1 MCGIC
6 GIVDLGGGERLA
18 GGERARVAAML
29 HAMRHR
35 GPDGDA
41 CLARGDVVMAANRL
55 AIRAPD
61 ALQPPLLEYDGGVIV
76 ACNGEIDNHRE
87 LRRMLAAR
95 GRSDLPAT
103 DVGVIAPLYLEQG
116 VDFLAALRG
125 VFALALWDPRRH
137 SLVLARDR
145 AGERH
150 LFYAVTGN
158 RIAFASE
165 PAALTKVF
173 AGPARPDPHALAR
186 YLLSGYCAAP
196 SSAIEGIR
204 KVGPGEVVVIDPD
217 GMDCRRYW
225 SLPSLRAANPP
236 SGSSFDRVFRDAVV
250 RQSDVDADYGVML
263 SGGVDS
269 ALVTAVLRKVHPAR
283 ALPAYCAR
291 FDEVSF
297 DEGDAARRVARDL
310 GCGFVPV
317 TVTAED
323 FPRHLRALIAATG
336 ELIADPAWIAVSRVA
351 ERASR
356 DVRMLFGGEGAD
368 ELFGGYPTYLG
379 ARWAPRYER
388 LPAWTRHLIRR
399 AVEAWPVTDKKIAVS
414 FLLKRFVQAQPG
426 GGMARH
432 VAWTAS
438 ITPDWLRRLGVEP
451 PDAGDLERSTTLLD
465 AAQRYDFTH
474 LLPEAYL
481 AKADRGAM
489 LHGVEIR
496 TPFLDKEVIEFA
508 SSLPVKARVRGL
520 TTKPFLKHQAMEY
533 LPRSI
538 VNRRK
543 RGLSVP
549 LSMWL
554 RGPLHEWARSR
565 LGSGDL
571 AQAGIDTRE
580 TLALLAEHQRHRED
594 HARAIWTLIVL
605 SEWLEWLRENNQA
618 AAPNR
623 PHDQA
628 ATLQRQSASPEL
640 VAAEVADAD
649 NRSALP

>member
-6 GIVDLGGGERLA
+6 GIVDIAEGNRLA
-18 GGERARVAAML
+18 GGERSRVVAML

-35 GPDGDA
+35 GPDGAA
-41 CLARGDVVMAANRL
+41 CLARGAAVMAANRL
-55 AIRAPD
+55 AIRELD
-61 ALQPPLLEYDGGVIV
+61 ALQPPLLEYDDGVIV

-95 GRSDLPAT
+95 GRGGLPAT

-116 VDFLAALRG
+116 AGFLEALRG
-125 VFALALWDPRRH
+125 VFALALWDPRRQR
-137 SLVLARDR
+137 LVLARDR

-150 LFYAVTGN
+150 LFYAVAGS
-158 RIAFASE
+158 RVAFASE
-165 PAALTKVF
+165 PAALTKAL
-173 AGPARPDPHALAR
+173 AGPARPDPRALAH
-186 YLLSGYCAAP
+186 YLRSGYCAAS

-204 KVGPGEVVVIDPD
+204 KVGPGEVIVIDAA
-217 GMDCRRYW
+217 GVECRHYW
-225 SLPSLRAANPP
+225 SLPAFRTANPP
-236 SGSSFDRVFRDAVV
+236 SGSAFDRVFRDAIS
-250 RQSDVDADYGVML
+250 RQSDVDVDCGVML

-269 ALVTAVLRKVHPAR
+269 ALVTAVLRKIHPAHTF
-283 ALPAYCAR
+283 PAYCAR
-291 FDEVSF
+291 FDETSF
-297 DEGDAARRVARDL
+297 DEGGVARRVACDL
-310 GCGFVPV
+310 GCEFVPV
-317 TVTAED
+317 TVTADD

-351 ERASR
+351 ERASQ

-368 ELFGGYPTYLG
+368 ELFAGYPTYLG
-379 ARWAPRYER
+379 ARWASRYKH
-388 LPAWTRHLIRR
+388 LPAWTRRLIRR

-414 FLLKRFVQAQPG
+414 FLLKRFVQTQPE

-438 ITPDWLRRLGVEP
+438 ISPDWLRRLGIEP
-451 PDAGDLERSTTLLD
+451 PGAINEEGPTTLLD

-508 SSLPVKARVRGL
+508 SVLPVEARVRGL
-520 TTKPFLKHQAMEY
+520 TTKPFLKRYAREY
-533 LPRSI
+533 LPGSI

-549 LSMWL
+549 LSVWL

-565 LGSGDL
+565 LGSEGL
-571 AQAGIDTRE
+571 AQAGVNTGE
-580 TLALLAEHQRHRED
+580 ALALLAEHERRRED
-594 HARAIWTLIVL
+594 HARAIWTLAVL
-605 SEWLEWLRENNQA
+605 SEWLEWLLRND
-618 AAPNR
+618 P
-623 PHDQA
+623 A
-628 ATLQRQSASPEL
+628 ATVTRPCGHEARGSARPDFG
-640 VAAEVADAD
+640 AAELADAD
-649 NRSALP
+649 TGSRPP